1 MIKNIRRGERPSR
14 PTDPSQNQ
22 WLQDNIWDIIRI
34 CWSSKPQH
42 RCELSVVHHVFST
55 PDPRGLLLEFPQVG
69 RKNLVRLEEL
79 LGTFQIPSQDP
90 CELDTLRRVQ
100 EYLSHTISR
109 DGTSPKD
116 LPSAEAA
123 DLVETFDEVPFQLS
137 TLNFLPFSGVS
148 GD

>member
-22 WLQDNIWDIIRI
+22 WLQPNIWDLIRI
-34 CWSSKPQH
+34 CWSGKPQH
-42 RCELSVVHHVFST
+42 RCELSVMHHVFST

-100 EYLSHTISR
+100 EYLSNVISR

-123 DLVETFDEVPFQLS
+123 ALVEIFDEVPFQLS
-137 TLNFLPFSGVS
+137 SLNFLPFSKVS